1 MESKSLCA
9 AALVVVVVA
18 IALAVYYEKR
28 PTAEDF
34 AAASKAGGGAVVSTP
49 FVPTVY
55 PNRTANY
62 STTAVIALD
71 AAHVEADGGAGS
83 TTTAAAGYLDLPTYA
98 IDFGGS
104 DVPTGFMMDKYCT
117 AHMYKPYETMGANFV
132 ALNGGSSSCARAVGT
147 PIVM

>member
-28 PTAEDF
+28 PSAEDF
-34 AAASKAGGGAVVSTP
+34 AASKAGGAP

>member
-34 AAASKAGGGAVVSTP
+34 AAASQAGGAPRG

-117 AHMYKPYETMGANFV
+117 AHMYKPYETMGANFI

>member
-1 MESKSLCA
+1 MEGKSLCA
-9 AALVVVVVA
+9 AALVVAVVA

-28 PTAEDF
+28 PSAEDF
-34 AAASKAGGGAVVSTP
+34 AAASQAKGAAFVP
-49 FVPTVY
+49 FAPTVY

-71 AAHVEADGGAGS
+71 AARVAADGGAGS